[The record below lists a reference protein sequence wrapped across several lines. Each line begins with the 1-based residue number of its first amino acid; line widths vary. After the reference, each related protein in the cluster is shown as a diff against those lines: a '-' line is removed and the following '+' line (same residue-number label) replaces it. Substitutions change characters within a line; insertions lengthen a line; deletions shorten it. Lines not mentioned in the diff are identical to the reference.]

1 MIEKEYLNFLKL
13 FLKKYCLLNLK
24 FAEVQTGQI
33 FDRYFEGGK
42 LSSDYVKVPSLQKWS
57 HF

>member
-42 LSSDYVKVPSLQKWS
+42 LSSDYVKVPSLQK
-57 HF
+57 